1 MTGDK
6 VSKEGKK
13 RLETMV
19 STNDGFKISEVDLEI
34 RGPGDIMGTQQS
46 GLINLKLA
54 DLARDGQIVGIARE
68 AARSILLDDP
78 NFEKPEHSYL
88 RAELKR
94 LLKSK
99 PNWGKIS

>member
-1 MTGDK
+1 
-6 VSKEGKK
+6 
-13 RLETMV
+13 
-19 STNDGFKISEVDLEI
+19 
-34 RGPGDIMGTQQS
+34 
-46 GLINLKLA
+46 LKLA